1 MHEVIYAGKELEIF
15 QHARVWK
22 KYFARFIKPYL
33 DGKVLEVGA
42 GIGATTEFLCDGRQE
57 SWTCLEPDQQLFEK
71 LVSKINSEDL
81 PSSCIAMKGTIDDLD
96 PNQKFNAIL
105 YIDVLEHIAD
115 DAFELAKAGALLAPG
130 GYMIVLSPAHQVVYS
145 AFDKSI
151 GHHRRYNKA
160 SLKRVMPRYLDET
173 KLMYLDSIGFLASL
187 MNRYML
193 HQPLPALRQ
202 IKIWDN
208 GIIPISRIV
217 DALSFYSM
225 GRSVL
230 GVWQKRV
237 SEEI

>member
-1 MHEVIYAGKELEIF
+1 
-15 QHARVWK
+15 
-22 KYFARFIKPYL
+22 
-33 DGKVLEVGA
+33 
-42 GIGATTEFLCDGRQE
+42 
-57 SWTCLEPDQQLFEK
+57 
-71 LVSKINSEDL
+71 
-81 PSSCIAMKGTIDDLD
+81 MKGTIDDLD

-115 DAFELAKAGALLAPG
+115 DALELAKAGALLADK
-130 GYMIVLSPAHQVVYS
+130 GYMVVLCPAHQVVYS

-151 GHHRRYNKA
+151 GRHRRYNKA
-160 SLKRVMPRYLDET
+160 SLKRVMPRYLVQ
-173 KLMYLDSIGFLASL
+173 KKRRYLDSIGFLASL

-193 HQPLPALRQ
+193 YQPLPTLRQ

-208 GIIPISRIV
+208 WIIRISRIADV
-217 DALSFYSM
+217 LSFYSM